1 MTDSSINQEVQV
13 NRQVETI
20 EDSQEFSQQL
30 PNISIAMIQ
39 FQQQDDIQQNEIQ
52 NQQIINSNP
61 NEDLQEKNQKLQEQ
75 NQKLYQQLSQTEN
88 QLNLINQRID
98 ELNQE
103 KNQNNT
109 MINDLKKLVDQQRDF
124 INQINNDQAY
134 LDLTESLEITLQRL
148 KEMEKKNEKLLEENL
163 YYKTKYEESLIYIK
177 STKEETLNQ
186 QDRIDQMSQNY
197 QQSSEDQLQKI
208 QGLENEIR
216 LLQQQISNK

>member
-1 MTDSSINQEVQV
+1 
-13 NRQVETI
+13 
-20 EDSQEFSQQL
+20 
-30 PNISIAMIQ
+30 MIQ
-39 FQQQDDIQQNEIQ
+39 FQQQDDIQKNEIQ

-61 NEDLQEKNQKLQEQ
+61 NEDLQEKNQKQQEQ

-88 QLNLINQRID
+88 KLNLINQRVD

-109 MINDLKKLVDQQRDF
+109 MITDLKNF

-148 KEMEKKNEKLLEENL
+148 KEMEKKNENYWMKISII
-163 YYKTKYEESLIYIK
+163 KKKYEESLIYIK

-186 QDRIDQMSQNY
+186 QDRIDQISQNY
-197 QQSSEDQLQKI
+197 QQSSEDQFQEI